1 MLNVVL
7 TEREICKKIFCKLGN
22 MPKKKAKSYILL
34 KKNKEKTQKALQF
47 LDFVICKIFQKVV

>member
-1 MLNVVL
+1 M

-22 MPKKKAKSYILL
+22 MPKKKARSYILL
-34 KKNKEKTQKALQF
+34 KKNKENTQKALQF